1 MNRNCF
7 SSWSGG
13 KDSCLALYNAIEQGY
28 SPRKLL
34 TMFNMEDEVS
44 SAHRLNEGIIKAQ
57 AGSIGIEYSI
67 GKSLFS
73 DYEEVFVSNIK
84 LLKEQGIDYGIF
96 GDIDIEEHR
105 HWEERVCNIASIT
118 ALLPLWQKDRKE
130 LMKEFINL
138 GFKAKIVV
146 VNTTMMDKKFL
157 GRDLNY
163 SLMEEIEECGADV
176 CGENGEYHTVVYDG
190 PIFKNPVDLKFGTKI
205 IYVGET
211 WAQVNVST

>member
-1 MNRNCF
+1 
-7 SSWSGG
+7 
-13 KDSCLALYNAIEQGY
+13 
-28 SPRKLL
+28 
-34 TMFNMEDEVS
+34 MEDEVS

-57 AGSIGIEYSI
+57 AGSIGIEYST

-157 GRDLNY
+157 GQDLNY